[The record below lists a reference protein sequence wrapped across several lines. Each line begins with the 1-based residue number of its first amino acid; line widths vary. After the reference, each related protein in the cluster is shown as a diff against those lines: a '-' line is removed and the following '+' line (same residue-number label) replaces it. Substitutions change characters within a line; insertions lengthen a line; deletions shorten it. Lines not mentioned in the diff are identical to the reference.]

1 MELMDGELP
10 SSPGEL
16 PLWWFPTP
24 HLNLSVYPSLEARV
38 CDRCLLM
45 VQDKVG
51 VMKVGWELARGWTVN
66 KEEWVAKRSKW
77 LPNRYFF
84 LSSLSSSGWREF
96 YVTCLSKLAELG
108 EKGLRTN
115 TKPREQ
121 DLLPWWSTQRVAWAS
136 VNTHYQTGASDRD
149 RTEKEGLN
157 SHSIYIYIPML
168 TV

>member
-1 MELMDGELP
+1 MLKADVDPQPTHGQFLSDYQSHNEIMELMDGELP

-66 KEEWVAKRSKW
+66 KEE
-77 LPNRYFF
+77 
-84 LSSLSSSGWREF
+84 
-96 YVTCLSKLAELG
+96 
-108 EKGLRTN
+108 
-115 TKPREQ
+115 
-121 DLLPWWSTQRVAWAS
+121 
-136 VNTHYQTGASDRD
+136 
-149 RTEKEGLN
+149 
-157 SHSIYIYIPML
+157 
-168 TV
+168 